1 MPAIKRVIKSIVTL
15 SLILGLTTISF
26 DSQKLSTQPATMLN
40 SLSSAFHFNRVN
52 AATILGGN
60 QEDTLRYL
68 YWLING
74 PPASGYPGSFS
85 GPDKGLLGMIREITG
100 PTALGLGLSNN
111 GYTTCASIPS
121 TGAVSM
127 TEGSGTFTMNFKTPS
142 KTIPTGY
149 TGAGN
154 TFSKHVTV
162 QYNGVTFM
170 NIEFECDTNVGWLR
184 FFDNQSYAT
193 PSTARHI
200 EVYWDTETSTN
211 TRLDLYMYYEQG
223 LASGDGN
230 EYFTAKMQTETA
242 GKFKIWITRAVD
254 YTGTGSD
261 QGFRA
266 AMYGS
271 TTDDIVNAYM
281 RIASNITDTTTDFTD
296 NGNITAVGDAQ
307 CIDFNNGGVA
317 SDAAGS
323 CGSLA
328 LTSAG
333 APLVDNA
340 GDVSISWVAST
351 MKGKMSTI
359 TDP

>member
-1 MPAIKRVIKSIVTL
+1 
-15 SLILGLTTISF
+15 
-26 DSQKLSTQPATMLN
+26 
-40 SLSSAFHFNRVN
+40 
-52 AATILGGN
+52 
-60 QEDTLRYL
+60 
-68 YWLING
+68 
-74 PPASGYPGSFS
+74 
-85 GPDKGLLGMIREITG
+85 
-100 PTALGLGLSNN
+100 
-111 GYTTCASIPS
+111 
-121 TGAVSM
+121 
-127 TEGSGTFTMNFKTPS
+127 
-142 KTIPTGY
+142 
-149 TGAGN
+149 
-154 TFSKHVTV
+154 
-162 QYNGVTFM
+162 
-170 NIEFECDTNVGWLR
+170 
-184 FFDNQSYAT
+184 
-193 PSTARHI
+193 
-200 EVYWDTETSTN
+200 
-211 TRLDLYMYYEQG
+211 MYYEQG